1 MFDHGRGTWD
11 ITMITPAK
19 HLQHDKL
26 DYIKEINL
34 RLSHCV
40 CLLSLRTKCMF
51 DKGHATPN

>member
-11 ITMITPAK
+11 ISMITPAK

-26 DYIKEINL
+26 DCIKEINL
-34 RLSHCV
+34 RLSHRV
-40 CLLSLRTKCMF
+40 WLLPLRILCMF